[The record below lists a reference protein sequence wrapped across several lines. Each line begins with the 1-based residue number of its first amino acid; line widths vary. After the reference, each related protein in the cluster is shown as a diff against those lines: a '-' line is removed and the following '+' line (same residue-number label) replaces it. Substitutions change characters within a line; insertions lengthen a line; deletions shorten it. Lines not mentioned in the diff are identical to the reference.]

1 MEIVNSKSHEV
12 GRPNLGATKPSLV
25 GMSGGPGTT
34 SIEMTIPGAKVGL
47 IIGKGGETIRNL
59 QDKSG
64 TKMFILQENM
74 FEECDKPLRIVGE
87 PDLVEVFKLLYD

>member
-1 MEIVNSKSHEV
+1 
-12 GRPNLGATKPSLV
+12 
-25 GMSGGPGTT
+25 
-34 SIEMTIPGAKVGL
+34 MTIPGAKVGL
-47 IIGKGGETIRNL
+47 VIGKGGETIRNL

-87 PDLVEVFKLLYD
+87 PDLVEVIDYENHLIVHLFKVKFN